1 MKPFK
6 LIIFILI
13 LSGCST
19 HTSPRQAPKGEQFM
33 FVTNSEEDIFRAAY
47 DAMSEVRPELPIVDM
62 DGSVRGY
69 RMTLVFALDQYTTFI
84 RVFRAEG
91 EDASGK
97 TVSGYY
103 PEVSGNGTMIIQG
116 PANDKAVYDLVLN
129 KFNSIGRKT
138 KVSELRRVNYSM
150 ERDRWRLHSKPSL
163 RDGGSIK
170 LELPSSIRTNK
181 KSVPERLIELE
192 SLKNS
197 GAVSE
202 EEYKSLRSNI
212 LKDL

>member
-1 MKPFK
+1 
-6 LIIFILI
+6 
-13 LSGCST
+13 
-19 HTSPRQAPKGEQFM
+19 M
-33 FVTNSEEDIFRAAY
+33 FVTDNEASIFREAY
-47 DAMSEVRPELPIVDM
+47 DAMSEAAPELPIVDM

-97 TVSGYY
+97 TVRGYY

-116 PANDKAVYDLVLN
+116 PANDKAVYELALN
-129 KFNSIGRKT
+129 KFNSIGSKT
-138 KVSELRRVNYSM
+138 KVSELRRISYSM

-170 LELPSSIRTNK
+170 LELPNSMKIDNK
-181 KSVPERLIELE
+181 TVSERLEELE
-192 SLKNS
+192 NLRRAN
-197 GAVSE
+197 AVSDD
-202 EEYKSLRSNI
+202 EYKSLRANI